1 MSSSGGKKHDDYHVC
16 SLQNRSLK
24 NSGDVQ
30 IMVALFLDNTL
41 TSFAQKGDKEVGV
54 CSKVKPRNQIFAQ
67 NSGLTYLGAS
77 TLDEFLNFESVDWLK
92 NLFHVR
98 GVTSVTPFIGHPAI
112 EEACKVEGVEYR
124 SAPGDLAMQA
134 RSKWYLYQLCL
145 EFSIPTLPTRLIN
158 AEESFTLTEA
168 EYKKPDISAGNIGN
182 ESLSAGTHC
191 FDYDIVLQP
200 DTNMIG
206 SPSVQ
211 VEFKGGEYTIIA
223 IIDQLIDGGYNGL
236 TYPTQLTHDQQKIML
251 NAAHSLARRFADL
264 GMSEGRFSLD
274 FYLDRE
280 GNLYAGDLNL
290 RQGGVSEPARIIQ
303 AEKPLAMIVDQ
314 KIFVCKPPVYGE
326 EIRELIPWQN
336 GQCGLIILGKSIQE
350 CQERL
355 SVVKN
360 AQSAPSMV
368 LA

>member
-1 MSSSGGKKHDDYHVC
+1 MFILSKIVHS
-16 SLQNRSLK
+16 K
-24 NSGDVQ
+24 NTGDVQ

-145 EFSIPTLPTRLIN
+145 ELNIPTLPTRLISSG
-158 AEESFTLTEA
+158 ESFTLEEG
-168 EYKKPDISAGNIGN
+168 EYKKPNISAGNIGN

-211 VEFKGGEYTIIA
+211 VEFKNGEYQIIA
-223 IIDQLIDGGYNGL
+223 IIDQLIVGGYNGL
-236 TYPTQLTHDQQKIML
+236 TYPTQLSECQQATMWS
-251 NAAHSLARRFADL
+251 AAHSLAQHFSSK
-264 GMSEGRFSLD
+264 GMKEGRFSLD
-274 FYLDRE
+274 FYLDE
-280 GNLYAGDLNL
+280 VGNLYAGDLNL

-314 KIFVCKPPVYGE
+314 TVIVSNQPVYGE
-326 EIRELIPWQN
+326 KVRELIPWHDD
-336 GQCGLIILGKSIQE
+336 QCGVIILGSSLKE
-350 CQERL
+350 CRQTL
-355 SVVKN
+355 SSVKN
-360 AQSAPSMV
+360 AHPVPSQMV